1 MLVIYSH
8 KKNLWGLDPGEKNC
22 SAEGGRPK
30 SFVSMRGRCVQRRRD
45 LRETEQSDLKA
56 GGSGILVKVTVLVV
70 RGVVLVK
77 EIFITKGA
85 TADLVKAGAAEALV
99 VVAWK
104 AGVPGSNV
112 EAKVGKEVAAAE
124 ALAGKVWKAGVPGS
138 NVETKVGREVVA
150 VEV

>member
-1 MLVIYSH
+1 VLVIYSH
-8 KKNLWGLDPGEKNC
+8 KKNLLGLDPGEKNC
-22 SAEGGRPK
+22 SVEGGRPK

-45 LRETEQSDLKA
+45 LRGGKRSDLKA
-56 GGSGILVKVTVLVV
+56 GQSRIPIEVTVLVV

-85 TADLVKAGAAEALV
+85 TADLVKAGAD
-99 VVAWK
+99 
-104 AGVPGSNV
+104 
-112 EAKVGKEVAAAE
+112 EVAAE

-138 NVETKVGREVVA
+138 NVEAKVGREVVA